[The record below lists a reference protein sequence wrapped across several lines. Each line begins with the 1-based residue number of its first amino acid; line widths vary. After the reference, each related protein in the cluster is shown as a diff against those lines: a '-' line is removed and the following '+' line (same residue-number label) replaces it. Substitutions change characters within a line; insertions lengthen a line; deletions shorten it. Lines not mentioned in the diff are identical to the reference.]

1 MKEMK
6 NALSERQDAIVELKN
21 FNKKEDTK
29 EKVIEEW
36 RVMNTELNRLKEE
49 ADVSARQ
56 MEEKYENCRKSLV
69 SEQARSTALSKN
81 VQVLMSQIKDLTSNK
96 TATATSDNA
105 SQKEARNMQSMY
117 SSLLAKAME
126 EQSDLKKQLK
136 SMHSK
141 YERLVMESRELHRD
155 VKLNSENYSR
165 LDKDIYDRTENV
177 ALKTQNVNNRGSEK
191 ARVHIR
197 RSGSIYINDPN
208 NSTTTYIPSTEE
220 CN

>member
-1 MKEMK
+1 MYLMKGVRRKHHEGNEK
-6 NALSERQDAIVELKN
+6 CFIRAQDAIVELKN

-81 VQVLMSQIKDLTSNK
+81 VQVLMSQIKDFTSNK
-96 TATATSDNA
+96 TATANSDNA

-126 EQSDLKKQLK
+126 EQSELKKQLK
-136 SMHSK
+136 SMHSS
-141 YERLVMESRELHRD
+141 MSD
-155 VKLNSENYSR
+155 
-165 LDKDIYDRTENV
+165 
-177 ALKTQNVNNRGSEK
+177 
-191 ARVHIR
+191 
-197 RSGSIYINDPN
+197 
-208 NSTTTYIPSTEE
+208 
-220 CN
+220 